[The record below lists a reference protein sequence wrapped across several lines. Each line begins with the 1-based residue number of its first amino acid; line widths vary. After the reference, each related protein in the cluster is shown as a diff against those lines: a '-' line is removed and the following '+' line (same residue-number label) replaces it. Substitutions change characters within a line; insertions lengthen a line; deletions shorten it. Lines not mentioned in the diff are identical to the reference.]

1 MFTGLIEHLGMV
13 VGVGALG
20 RPRQLRIDLG
30 PLAQRFVAGD
40 SLAVD
45 GVCLTAA
52 LVEATQAVFDV
63 TATTLDTTTL
73 GEFERGRRVNLERPI
88 TLNARLG
95 GHLVAGHVDG
105 LTTLQRWSASGQGK
119 IGFFQAP
126 KRITDFVIAKG
137 SVALNGVSLTIAE
150 LQDGAFSVA
159 LIPETLARTNLGELQ
174 PGQNVNVETD
184 LIGKYIAKFIAANP
198 AQSLTLETLKEH
210 GFA

>member
-1 MFTGLIEHLGMV
+1 MFTGLIEH
-13 VGVGALG
+13 VGVVVQARTVPKG
-20 RPRQLRIDLG
+20 RELRIDLG
-30 PLAQRFVAGD
+30 PLAEGLEAGE

-52 LVEATQAVFDV
+52 CVHGSQADFDV

-73 GEFERGRRVNLERPI
+73 GGFGPSRRVNLERPI
-88 TLNARLG
+88 TLQDRLG

-105 LTTLQRWSASGQGK
+105 LATLGRWSASGQGK
-119 IGFFQAP
+119 IGFFHAP
-126 KRITDFVIAKG
+126 KSITDFMISKG

-150 LQDGAFSVA
+150 LQDSSFSIA
-159 LIPETLARTNLGELQ
+159 LIPQTLARTNLGELQ
-174 PGQNVNVETD
+174 PGQSVNVETD

-198 AQSLTLETLKEH
+198 AQPLTLETLKEH